1 MISKKLSIFG
11 LVQGV
16 GFRPFIYNLA
26 KKHKIFG
33 FINNDDAGVNI
44 EVYAKESDFEA
55 FLYELKNNLPP
66 LALINEIKI
75 EDTKNRYY
83 DFQIVSSKSSI
94 NKLALIPSDIAI
106 CEKCIKD
113 IEDSSN
119 FRYNY
124 ALTNCINCGPRYSI
138 IEELPYDRINTSLK
152 FFPLCEECKK
162 EFTNPSNRRY
172 HAQAISCEK
181 CGPITSLYDKEQKLL
196 SSKIASI
203 KQASKLIREGK
214 ILAIKAM
221 GGFHIVCDATNDE
234 AIKKIREFKKREYKP
249 FALMFRDLKHLALFA
264 NFSKEEGKILN
275 SKERAIVLVNKKEKT
290 FLSSFVSPNMPK
302 IGAFLVNTAL
312 QYLLFK
318 ELENPIVATSAN
330 LKSEPIIKSKEEIF
344 SKLYSLVDFVLDYNR
359 DIVNSCDDSIVQ
371 VVEDKLIKLR
381 NSRGFAPL
389 FKTFPKT
396 FGKKVLALGANQK
409 ASITLAFDN
418 IVITSPYLGDLESL
432 ASIENYKRTI
442 EYFEKFYNFK
452 ADVIVCDKHPL
463 YESTKIA
470 KQLSKER
477 NIPLVQIQHH
487 YAHILGVLA
496 ENLIEKDVLA
506 FVFDGTGY
514 GDDSNIWGAEVFI
527 ANNKSYKRVK
537 HLKYFKLLSSS
548 MAIKEPRRT
557 ALAML
562 FDNFSLQ
569 EVLNLDLALVKN
581 FSQNEINTLHQ
592 MWLKSLNAPLCS
604 SMGRLFDA
612 IASLADILHFQEFE
626 GQTGLLI
633 ESFYDENIK
642 ERYSYDILDEKID
655 LSDMI
660 KELVKDKNKVLIASK
675 FINTLVKIILDIAK
689 TYNLPIVLCGG
700 VFQNKTLLSLLINK
714 FKEEN
719 LEFYINEK
727 YSPNDES
734 ISLGQAYS
742 QIS

>member
-16 GFRPFIYNLA
+16 GFRPFVYNLA

-33 FINNDDAGVNI
+33 FINNDDEGVNI

-55 FLYELKNNLPP
+55 FLYELQNNLPP
-66 LALINEIKI
+66 LALINKIKI
-75 EDTKNRYY
+75 EDTKNKYY
-83 DFQIVSSKSSI
+83 DFQILSSTSSKH
-94 NKLALIPSDIAI
+94 KLALIPSDIAI
-106 CEKCIKD
+106 CEECIKD

-119 FRYNY
+119 LRYNY

-138 IEELPYDRINTSLK
+138 IEDLPYDRINTSLK

-162 EFTNPSNRRY
+162 EFTKPNNRRY

-196 SSKIASI
+196 ASKIASI
-203 KQASKLIREGK
+203 KQASKLIKEGK

-249 FALMFRDLKHLALFA
+249 FALMFRDLKHLALYSD
-264 NFSKEEGKILN
+264 FSKEEGEILS

-290 FLSSFVSPNMPK
+290 SLSSFVSPNMPK

-318 ELENPIVATSAN
+318 ELESPIVATSAN
-330 LKSEPIIKSKEEIF
+330 LKSEPIIKNKEEIF

-359 DIVNSCDDSIVQ
+359 DIVNSSDDSIVQ

-389 FKTFPKT
+389 VKTFPKT
-396 FGKKVLALGANQK
+396 FDKKVLALGANQK

-418 IVITSPYLGDLESL
+418 IAITSPYLGDLESL
-432 ASIENYKRTI
+432 ASIENYKKTI

-452 ADVIVCDKHPL
+452 ADIIVCDKHPL

-470 KQLSKER
+470 KRLSKER

-487 YAHILGVLA
+487 YAHILSVLA
-496 ENLIEKDVLA
+496 ENLIEQKVLA
-506 FVFDGTGY
+506 FVFDGTAY

-527 ANNKSYKRVK
+527 ADNKSYKRVK
-537 HLKYFKLLSSS
+537 HLKYFRLLGSNL
-548 MAIKEPRRT
+548 AIKEPRKV

-569 EVLNLDLALVKN
+569 EVLNLDLALVKS
-581 FSQNEINTLHQ
+581 FSQNEINILHQ
-592 MWLKSLNAPLCS
+592 MWLKALNSPLCS

-612 IASLADILHFQEFE
+612 VASLADILHFQEFE

-642 ERYSYDILDEKID
+642 ERYSYDILDKEID
-655 LSDMI
+655 LSRMI
-660 KELVKDKNKVLIASK
+660 KELIKDKNKVLIASK
-675 FINTLVKIILDIAK
+675 FINTLVKIILDIVK

-700 VFQNKTLLSLLINK
+700 VFQNKTLLSLLIRK

-719 LEFYINEK
+719 LKFYINEK

-734 ISLGQAYS
+734 ISIGQAFYK
-742 QIS
+742 I